1 QLRTALRQHRRLHR
15 RGQRTGR
22 ARPRL
27 VLRRVPVFGAAAG
40 TGGRARRHRPVAALG
55 DRGRQAVPDAGGS
68 ARGRPRRGRADGRW
82 PREAGVGAARAVHA
96 GPAFEGAARAAA
108 HQRLAGVDERAG
120 EAGRMSDARNPQA
133 EQMGDESMAR
143 NLAHQAEAIWPQEQR
158 LFERYRLPERPRIL
172 DLGCGTGEITRRLA
186 GRFPG
191 ATLLGVDILEA
202 NLARARSQGDAG
214 GRIAYR
220 AGDAFALDCP
230 DAGFDLVVCRHMSQA
245 VPGFPQVLADIT
257 RVLAPGGWLH
267 LLSED
272 YGMLHFP
279 ASPGFDP
286 DVFWNRNAIAY
297 LDSVG
302 CNGRVGRDTPALLAA
317 AGYREIAMDYVVVD
331 TLRVPRDT
339 FAGILRAWRDGY
351 VVPLANAS
359 GRDPAAVRAD
369 FDRMIAAVETP
380 PAYACWHVPV
390 AGARKPG

>member
-1 QLRTALRQHRRLHR
+1 
-15 RGQRTGR
+15 
-22 ARPRL
+22 
-27 VLRRVPVFGAAAG
+27 
-40 TGGRARRHRPVAALG
+40 
-55 DRGRQAVPDAGGS
+55 
-68 ARGRPRRGRADGRW
+68 
-82 PREAGVGAARAVHA
+82 
-96 GPAFEGAARAAA
+96 
-108 HQRLAGVDERAG
+108 
-120 EAGRMSDARNPQA
+120 MSEARNPQA

-143 NLAHQAEAIWPQEQR
+143 NLAHQAEAIWPQER
-158 LFERYRLPERPRIL
+158 HLFDRYRLPERPRIL

-186 GRFPG
+186 ERYPL

-202 NLARARSQGDAG
+202 NLARARNQGDAG

-245 VPGFPQVLADIT
+245 VPGFPQVLAEIT

-302 CNGRVGRDTPALLAA
+302 CNGRVGRDTPALLAT
-317 AGYREIAMDYVVVD
+317 AGYRDIAMDYVVVD

-359 GRDPAAVRAD
+359 GRDPTAVRAD